1 MCGIWVSIGLKPDAG
16 ASRRALD
23 AVAHRGPDGE
33 GLRTFET
40 PAGQLV
46 LGHRRLSIYDPTPT
60 GAQPMSYADD
70 RYVVVFNGAIY
81 NFHALRGELEQRGL
95 AFTTRSDTEVLL
107 AAYAAWGPDCV
118 SRLNGMF
125 AFVLWDQQARRLVI
139 ARDRFGEKPLHH
151 ARTGGGIA
159 FASEIGQLLAVAP
172 ELARLD
178 RRRAGDFLNFGVV
191 DSSDQTFFAPIR
203 RFPAA
208 QVVTLDLA
216 SASALRDDLKPRR
229 YWSPPAVDPA
239 LARPEHAAE
248 ALAPVFT
255 RAVSLR
261 LAADVPVGTCLSG
274 GLDSTYI
281 ARTADQL
288 REAAPPFVCV
298 SAVFDADDLSGA
310 SLSERPYVEAALS
323 GGNFAPHL
331 IAPNDAAVAGA
342 FDAIV
347 RTQGEPFA
355 SASICVQYFVFAE
368 ARRAG
373 VKVMLDGQGADELF
387 AGYAGMIGPRLADLA
402 LGGDLVGWR
411 REWNALGAPGGD
423 IGLNELFRH
432 TYSAALPESERRRLA
447 SLRGRWPPKSTLA
460 PSLPPPPPS
469 RDGPGQRLDGVIR
482 RLVSTASL
490 PGLLRYED
498 RNAMA
503 HGVESRLPFL
513 DADVAD
519 LALRMPG
526 SAKIASGEMKR
537 VLRLAAARVTPD
549 LILRRRRKLGFVA
562 PQDQWLSGA
571 LGGLARDALAAARS
585 DWSDLIDPSA
595 LEGLDRQLGSNAAAG
610 EKAFRVLSFVRWA
623 DMHGVSG

>member
-1 MCGIWVSIGLKPDAG
+1 MCGIWVSIGLRPDADRE
-16 ASRRALD
+16 RRAID
-23 AVAHRGPDGE
+23 AATHRGPDGK
-33 GLRTFET
+33 GLRRFDT

-46 LGHRRLSIYDPTPT
+46 LGHRRLSIYDPTPA

-81 NFHALRGELEQRGL
+81 NFLEIRSELTKLGF
-95 AFTTRSDTEVLL
+95 AFATRSDTEVLL
-107 AAYAAWGPDCV
+107 AAYAAWGPDCA
-118 SRLNGMF
+118 SRFNGMF
-125 AFVLWDQQARRLVI
+125 VFALWDQHTRQLVV
-139 ARDRFGEKPLHH
+139 ARDRFGEKPLHQ
-151 ARTGGGIA
+151 ARTNGGLA
-159 FASEIGQLLAVAP
+159 FASEIGQLLAMAP

-178 RRRAGDFLNFGVV
+178 RGRAGDFLNFGIV
-191 DSSDQTFFAPIR
+191 DAGDQTFFAPIR

-208 QVVTLDLA
+208 HIATLDLGNPA
-216 SASALRDDLKPRR
+216 AVHDDLRPRR

-248 ALAPVFT
+248 ALAPAFA
-255 RAVSLR
+255 RAVDLR
-261 LAADVPVGTCLSG
+261 LAADVPVGACLSG

-281 ARTADQL
+281 TRTADRL
-288 REAAPPFVCV
+288 RGAAAPFICV
-298 SAVFDADDLSGA
+298 SAVFDANDLSGA
-310 SLSERPYVEAALS
+310 SLSERPYIEAALS
-323 GGNFAPHL
+323 GGNFAPHV
-331 IAPNDAAVAGA
+331 IAPDDKTVADA

-347 RTQGEPFA
+347 RAQGEPFA

-402 LGGDLVGWR
+402 FGGDVAGWR

-423 IGLNELFRH
+423 LGHNELFRH
-432 TYSAALPESERRRLA
+432 TYSAALPESGRRRLA
-447 SLRGRWPPKSTLA
+447 ALRGRWPPKRMLA

-469 RDGPGQRLDGVIR
+469 RDGPGKRLDGVVR
-482 RLVSTASL
+482 RLLSTASL

-537 VLRLAAARVTPD
+537 VLRLAAAPVTPEI
-549 LILRRRRKLGFVA
+549 ILRRRRKLGFAA
-562 PQDQWLSGA
+562 PQDLWLAGA
-571 LGGLARDALAAARS
+571 LGEHARDTLHVARRSWGDIIDSAA
-585 DWSDLIDPSA
+585 ID
-595 LEGLDRQLGSNAAAG
+595 GLDTQIGAYAEAG
-610 EKAFRVLSFVRWA
+610 ARAFRVLSFVRWA
-623 DMHGVSG
+623 EVHGVTG